1 MTKALLV
8 EYYHEFL
15 PQLKRRQGP
24 ALQRVLGKFKK
35 KTSARYSEG
44 TLQRLGDAADVE
56 TRCAAVLALGLLGSM
71 ASNVTLADRLHDED
85 PRVRRFAAEALWG
98 LWFRGTDPAH
108 CDELRRLAD
117 VKDRADALAG
127 LDALIAKAPKF
138 AEAYN
143 QRAIL
148 HFRNKDFEK
157 SIADCERVLE
167 FNPYHFGALSGMAQC
182 YVNLRRPRAALKA
195 FRHALRI
202 NPNLR
207 GVKETIRAL
216 EESLGEEGRK
226 DDRK

>member
-1 MTKALLV
+1 
-8 EYYHEFL
+8 
-15 PQLKRRQGP
+15 
-24 ALQRVLGKFKK
+24 
-35 KTSARYSEG
+35 
-44 TLQRLGDAADVE
+44 
-56 TRCAAVLALGLLGSM
+56 
-71 ASNVTLADRLHDED
+71 
-85 PRVRRFAAEALWG
+85 AAEALWA
-98 LWFRGTDPAH
+98 LWFRGSDAAH
-108 CDELRRLAD
+108 SDELRRLAD
-117 VKDRADALAG
+117 VKDHADALAG